1 MTTWLWPVLAVLLLW
16 AGITMVQRGRERAAG
31 SRPARPVQRDDDDAI
46 DYDVLEQAERE
57 VKDLGQNPTGAPEEG
72 GLGDDWGPGS
82 PKGPFA

>member
-1 MTTWLWPVLAVLLLW
+1 MKWFWSGLAVLALW
-16 AGITMVQRGRERAAG
+16 AGITLVQRGRERGAG
-31 SRPARPVQRDDDDAI
+31 EGSARRAPPQEDDAI

-72 GLGDDWGPGS
+72 GIGEDWGPGS

>member
-1 MTTWLWPVLAVLLLW
+1 MTKWLWPALGVLVLW

-31 SRPARPVQRDDDDAI
+31 RGGGLPPAHGDDDEI

-72 GLGDDWGPGS
+72 GLGEDWGPGS

>member
-1 MTTWLWPVLAVLLLW
+1 MTKWLWPALGVLVLW
-16 AGITMVQRGRERAAG
+16 AGITLVQRGRERHAG
-31 SRPARPVQRDDDDAI
+31 KGAGRPPARDDEI

-57 VKDLGQNPTGAPEEG
+57 VKDLGQNATGAPEEG